1 MLDFGALPPE
11 INSARMYA
19 GPGSAAMMSAA
30 SAWRWLAA
38 ELESAATD
46 YGRVITQLTS
56 EWRGPASAQMAD
68 AAAPYVTWM
77 SSTAAQAE
85 LSAAQARTAAGAYEA
100 AFAATVP
107 PMLIE
112 ANRAQLA
119 QALSTNVLGQNM
131 PVIAQLEAQYGEMWA
146 QDAAAMYG
154 YAGYVAPATKVTPFT
169 APVQT
174 TNPAG
179 EAMQA
184 AAISQAAATAAG
196 AGTQSADSQLLS
208 SVPSALQGL
217 ASPASSSASAA
228 SLSEVLQ
235 QNPVVDLWA
244 EYASPTQNTLAM
256 LYRATG
262 MSTHFLSLSK
272 ALAPAA
278 KAAGDGAK
286 AAAGLPG
293 LGGMLGGLSG
303 GAPVSAGLGA
313 AAPVGGLSVPPSWGT
328 AATPA
333 TVPGAAPLAVS
344 AITAT
349 PETAGTGNLLGGM
362 PLAGAG
368 AGANGAGPRYGF
380 RPTVMMRPPFAG

>member
-19 GPGSAAMMSAA
+19 GPGSTAMMSGA

-38 ELESAATD
+38 ELEAAATD
-46 YGRVITQLTS
+46 YERVVTQLTS
-56 EWRGPASAQMAD
+56 EWRGPAAAQMAD
-68 AAAPYVTWM
+68 AAAPYVAWM
-77 SSTAAQAE
+77 STTAAQAE
-85 LSAAQARTAAGAYEA
+85 QAAAQARAAAGAYEA

-107 PMLIE
+107 PALIE
-112 ANRAQLA
+112 VNRAALA
-119 QALSTNVLGQNM
+119 QALSTNVLGQNT

-154 YAGYVAPATKVTPFT
+154 YAAQVAPATTVTPFSS
-169 APVQT
+169 PVQT

-184 AAISQAAATAAG
+184 AAVTQAAATSA
-196 AGTQSADSQLLS
+196 QSAESQLLG
-208 SVPSALQGL
+208 SVPPALQSL
-217 ASPASSSASAA
+217 ASPASSSAAA
-228 SLSEVLQ
+228 PALSEVLQ
-235 QNPVVDLWA
+235 QNPLVDLWA
-244 EYASPTQNTLAM
+244 EYASPTQNTVAM

-278 KAAGDGAK
+278 KAASDGAK
-286 AAAGLPG
+286 AASGLSG
-293 LGGMLGGLSG
+293 LGGLLGGSAG

-313 AAPVGGLSVPPSWGT
+313 AGPVGGLSVPPSWGA

-333 TVPGAAPLAVS
+333 TVPGTAPLPVS
-344 AITAT
+344 AITTT
-349 PETAGTGNLLGGM
+349 PETAGSGNLLGGM

-368 AGANGAGPRYGF
+368 AGANGSGPRYGF
-380 RPTVMMRPPFAG
+380 RPTVMTRPPFAG